1 MTYQMISPSAV
12 DWFRKER
19 EAGRM
24 PNRLPEGAF
33 DVMTPRLKR
42 RLAQDALS
50 PPVKKALDAM
60 SRPTRDAIRNHLT
73 TRDLLPGEEPDEE
86 EQEQQEGDQEMQAG
100 PEQQTPPATLPSP
113 ALDEEEVER
122 VCDALREAGVPEE
135 AIAKVRERLAGEG
148 DGDLLLQHKGD
159 RRPFT
164 TKKAYDTGGLGAGP
178 SKTINRVIGERRT
191 SQRRSVVDRQP
202 AARWTRSSR
211 STVPRPNAPPR
222 LKICRASNR

>member
-24 PNRLPEGAF
+24 PNRLPEDAF

-50 PPVKKALDAM
+50 PSVKKALDAM

-73 TRDLLPGEEPDEE
+73 RDLLPGEEPDAE
-86 EQEQQEGDQEMQAG
+86 EQARQEGDQEMQAG

-113 ALDEEEVER
+113 ALDEGL
-122 VCDALREAGVPEE
+122 ALS
-135 AIAKVRERLAGEG
+135 IW
-148 DGDLLLQHKGD
+148 QM
-159 RRPFT
+159 
-164 TKKAYDTGGLGAGP
+164 
-178 SKTINRVIGERRT
+178 VI
-191 SQRRSVVDRQP
+191 S
-202 AARWTRSSR
+202 
-211 STVPRPNAPPR
+211 
-222 LKICRASNR
+222 